1 MSDVRL
7 PNFFIL
13 GAPKSGTTSLYEYLR
28 THPHVF
34 MPHIKEPHFFASDFS
49 TYRTVQSRS
58 RYLDLFSGAGPEHT
72 ARGEASVF
80 YLYSRSAVHEI
91 LQSNPAA
98 KLIAILRNPV
108 ELVYSLHSQY
118 VYGFDEDEKNFET
131 AWAMQ
136 DARARGERIPPHCM
150 EPAHLQYRAV
160 GSLGEQIN
168 RLFATAPREQV
179 KVILFD
185 DLAADPQAI
194 YHDVLAFLDL
204 SQDERT
210 EFPVINENHIHRREW
225 LSKLVMHPPF
235 PLNAVKRTIKR
246 AFGLHN
252 TWLGTAFYRRNL
264 IRTKRSPLASSTRAL
279 LVDAFADD
287 IRLLGDLLDRNL
299 DHWCAPRPADH
310 PDTTPAA
317 RRRSAV

>member
-1 MSDVRL
+1 MSDARL

-28 THPHVF
+28 THPNVF

-49 TYRTVQSRS
+49 TYRTVQSRT
-58 RYLDLFSGAGPEHT
+58 RYLDLFAGAAPEHA

-80 YLYSRSAVHEI
+80 YLYSKAAVPEI

-118 VYGFDEDEKNFET
+118 VYGFDEDEKDFER
-131 AWAMQ
+131 AWSLQ
-136 DARARGERIPPHCM
+136 QARARGDCIPAHCV
-150 EPAHLQYRAV
+150 EPVHLQYAAV
-160 GSLGEQIN
+160 GRLGEQIA
-168 RLFATAPREQV
+168 RLFATAAREQV
-179 KVILFD
+179 KVLLFD
-185 DLAADPQAI
+185 DLAADPQAV
-194 YHDVLAFLDL
+194 YRDVLRFLGLPGDG
-204 SQDERT
+204 RT

-235 PLNAVKRTIKR
+235 PLNAVKRTLKR
-246 AFGLHN
+246 TFGLHN
-252 TWLGTAFYRRNL
+252 TRLGRAFYRRNL
-264 IRTKRSPLASSTRAL
+264 IRTKRSPLDPRTRAL

-287 IRLLGDLLDRNL
+287 IRLLGTLLDRNL
-299 DHWCAPRPADH
+299 DHWCDLEPG
-310 PDTTPAA
+310 TPAIVA
-317 RRRSAV
+317 SRRGQSAG